1 MAGRPRFQMGQIT
14 VRGGSWVLRYR
25 DHASGG
31 GRKDWKL
38 GLVAD
43 NPDIRKSETQKVE
56 IRFADKIA
64 KCRAE
69 INQGH
74 TNNTG
79 GSTLADF
86 IEQSYFPRLDW
97 RMKVPAGNEMHIE
110 PSTINSYRDI
120 FKIYVRNSATA
131 KIKLRDFTSR
141 DGQRFQDSLS
151 QDLSHQTHLRI
162 KNFVRGV
169 FTWAIADG
177 AYDGINPMEAVKAGG
192 WSKKSSAPSL
202 AGLPD
207 NERIRRE
214 KIRASN
220 EHAYTLEEVADMLD
234 KLPEPARTVCAVAA
248 FTGLTRS
255 ELRGLKWDDYDE
267 RNSVINVQRK
277 VWAGGG
283 NGMHIGAT
291 KTDAREAAVTV
302 IPVLKKIL
310 TKYKQASPRV
320 GDGWMFRGEKL
331 LRPLDLDNISR
342 RDIPQHINGAW
353 FGWHAFRRGLGTRL
367 NEMGVDDKDIQLIL
381 RHADVSTTTAYYI
394 LPNIERAKAGMK
406 KFGAMAQKKYGIKV

>member
-1 MAGRPRFQMGQIT
+1 MAGRPRFQLGQIT

-25 DHASGG
+25 DYANGG
-31 GRKDWKL
+31 GRKDCKL

-43 NPDIRKSETQKVE
+43 NPDLRESDTQKAEV
-56 IRFADKIA
+56 RFADKIA

-74 TNNTG
+74 TNTAG
-79 GSTLADF
+79 GLTVAEF

-120 FKIYVRNSATA
+120 FKVHVQGSAA
-131 KIKLRDFTSR
+131 GKIKLRDFTAR

-151 QDLSHQTHLRI
+151 QELSHQTHLRI
-162 KNFVRGV
+162 KNFMRGV

-177 AYDGINPMEAVKAGG
+177 AYDGINPMETAKAGG

-202 AGLPD
+202 AGLPG

-267 RNSVINVQRK
+267 KNSVINVQRK
-277 VWAGGG
+277 VWAGGS
-283 NGMHIGAT
+283 GMHIGAT

-302 IPVLKKIL
+302 IPALKKIL
-310 TKYKQASPRV
+310 AKYKQDSPNV
-320 GDGWMFRGEKL
+320 GEGWIFRGEKL